1 MTYNID
7 VKKVDIENTFL
18 PNFRNKFF
26 SISGLITILSHG
38 FCPIDAIPEDV
49 RDKVE
54 IILDE
59 RTVEDNSTSK
69 DTSEEMKWVFLHK
82 KILEARA
89 CLKHL

>member
-1 MTYNID
+1 MSEIID
-7 VKKVDIENTFL
+7 VKKVDIKNTFL

-38 FCPIDAIPEDV
+38 FCPIDAIPKDV

-59 RTVEDNSTSK
+59 RTVED
-69 DTSEEMKWVFLHK
+69 
-82 KILEARA
+82 
-89 CLKHL
+89 